1 MCGIAGIVGNPPRDT
16 AAIER
21 MTSLL
26 DHRGP
31 DDRGTWTSSEAHLG
45 HTRLAIL
52 DLSAAGHQ
60 PMCFGDLVMTYNGEI
75 YNYRE
80 LRQTLP
86 GPFSSDTDSEVL
98 LHLYHEHGPRCV
110 DLLRGMFAFAIWDRR
125 QRHLFAA
132 RDRLGIKPFNYR
144 QIEGGFAF
152 ASELKSLLVLGRP
165 DFEPTAITDYL
176 TYGYI
181 PTPKSV
187 YVGIS
192 KLAPGHTLSWQDGK
206 TSIERYWHP
215 DAAPSIDT
223 FDEALGGLDELLTTV
238 VPDHVL
244 ADVPVGVFLSGGIDS
259 ATTTF
264 FLDHPTTFT
273 LATDVPH
280 RNEGPP
286 ARRIAKHFGTRHFEE
301 VAGAFDL
308 DAALAGMPSLFDEP
322 FGDSGAWSSYLV
334 SRLARKNVTVALSGE
349 GGDELYLGYKRHGK
363 WTSIHTTALTRLLAR
378 LVPKLTVTGRVLH
391 RRALEG
397 FERYAELSSSF
408 TRQQKR
414 ALLPH
419 SDPDYD
425 DLWYFRKHW
434 REDLEPLQ
442 RIRWLD
448 LNTYLPD
455 DILTKVDRA
464 SMAHALEVRPP
475 LLDHR
480 LVEFSLKLD
489 PCLLR
494 SSDGRTGKLVLR
506 RLMQDRFPPGHLNQP
521 KRGFN
526 LPIRRWVRK
535 NPTIFSS
542 ALDRLSEAGVIRRP
556 RLINI
561 GHEQTWSL
569 LVLDRFLHGNPGQSK

>member
-16 AAIER
+16 TIIER

-60 PMCFGDLVMTYNGEI
+60 PMCLDDLVMTYNGEI

-80 LRQTLP
+80 LRKTLP
-86 GPFSSDTDSEVL
+86 GPFASDSDSEVL
-98 LHLYHEHGPRCV
+98 LHLYREHGPRCV
-110 DLLRGMFAFAIWDRR
+110 DLLQGMFAFAIWDRR
-125 QRHLFAA
+125 ERRLFAA
-132 RDRLGIKPFNYR
+132 RDRLGIKPFNYC
-144 QIEGGFAF
+144 QIDGGLAF
-152 ASELKSLLVLGRP
+152 ASELKSLLVLGQP

-181 PTPKSV
+181 PTPKSI
-187 YVGIS
+187 YRGIS
-192 KLAPGHTLSWQDGK
+192 KLAPGHTLSWHDGK
-206 TSIERYWHP
+206 ISIERYWHP
-215 DAAPSIDT
+215 DTTPLLDS
-223 FDEALGGLDELLTTV
+223 FDEALEGLDELLSTV

-264 FLDHPTTFT
+264 FLDQPTTFT
-273 LATDVPH
+273 LTTDVSH
-280 RNEGPP
+280 RDEGPL
-286 ARRIAKHFGTRHFEE
+286 ARRIAEHFGTRHFEE
-301 VAGAFDL
+301 EAGSIDL
-308 DAALAGMPSLFDEP
+308 NAALDRMPSLFDEP

-334 SRLARKNVTVALSGE
+334 SKLARRHVTVALSGE
-349 GGDELYLGYKRHGK
+349 GGDELFLGYKRHGQ
-363 WTSIHTTALTRLLAR
+363 WTSMRTTPMTRLLAR
-378 LVPKLTVTGRVLH
+378 LIPRLTVTGRSFH

-397 FERYAELSSSF
+397 FDRYAELSSCF
-408 TRQQKR
+408 TRQQKQ

-419 SDPDYD
+419 TDPDYD

-442 RIRWLD
+442 RLRWLD

-455 DILTKVDRA
+455 DLLTKVDRA

-494 SSDGRTGKLVLR
+494 SSDGKTGKLVIR
-506 RLMQDRFPPGHLNQP
+506 RLMGDRFPPGHLNEP

-526 LPIRRWVRK
+526 LPIRRWARR
-535 NPTIFSS
+535 NPAIFTD
-542 ALDRLSEAGVIRRP
+542 ALDRLAEAGVIRRP
-556 RLINI
+556 RLVHVGN
-561 GHEQTWSL
+561 EQTWSL
-569 LVLDRFLHGNPGQSK
+569 LVLDRFLHGSPS